1 VNHQVLNK
9 LKIKWI
15 YGICAIFI
23 VLNCIFI
30 ANEFYWFSLVP
41 VILLIILFFIFSL
54 DKLLLVI
61 VFLTPLSINMVDFEN
76 NFRIIL
82 PTEPLL
88 FGVML
93 LFFIKLIYEGGFD
106 RRILKH
112 PVTITIIIYL
122 FWIFMTSLTSSLP
135 LVSFKFFIAKLWFI
149 IPFYFFGT
157 QLFKN
162 PKNIRRF
169 IWMYILSLLI
179 VVFYAIYVHS
189 DYGFNEQTA
198 HWVMSPF
205 YNDHTAYGAVLA
217 MFTPFALGFVFDKK
231 LNKTQKTLSFL
242 VFIIFIIAIILS
254 YSRAAW
260 LSLAVALIIFLILKW
275 KINYKIIV
283 AGCAL
288 LVGIFY
294 VYKDEI
300 IFTLE
305 KNRQDSSKDYV
316 EHIQSMSNI
325 SSDASNLERI
335 NRWDCAFRMFKE
347 RPVFGWGPGT
357 YQFKYAPFQLSQ
369 EKTTIST
376 NAGDKGN
383 AHSEYIGP
391 LAEEGIL
398 GILSV
403 FAIVI
408 FVSYTAVKVYKRSK
422 SPDVKFFSIISIIS
436 LFTYF
441 VHGFMNNFLDT
452 DKASV
457 PFWGLVALIVTLDVY
472 YRNENSETTDLRK
485 QSEGI

>member
-1 VNHQVLNK
+1 MLNK
-9 LKIKWI
+9 IKIKWV

-30 ANEFYWFSLVP
+30 VNEFYWFSLLPAV
-41 VILLIILFFIFSL
+41 LLIIILFIFSL
-54 DKLLLVI
+54 DNLLLLI
-61 VFLTPLSINMVDFEN
+61 VFLTPLSINLTDFEN
-76 NFRIIL
+76 NVRIIL

-88 FGVML
+88 FGVLL
-93 LFFIKLIYEGGFD
+93 LFFIKVIYEGGFD
-106 RRILKH
+106 KRIVRH
-112 PVTITIIIYL
+112 PVSIAILVYL
-122 FWIFMTSLTSSLP
+122 FWIFMTSLTSTMP
-135 LVSFKFFIAKLWFI
+135 LVSFKFLIAKLWFI
-149 IPFYFFGT
+149 VPFYFLGT

-162 PKNIRRF
+162 YKNIRTLV
-169 IWMYILSLLI
+169 WMYIFSLLI
-179 VVFYAIYVHS
+179 VIFYTISIHS
-189 DYGFNEQTA
+189 NYGFNEQTA

-217 MFTPFALGFVFDKK
+217 MFTPFTLGFAFDKK
-231 LNKTQKTLSFL
+231 LNKTQRTLSFFVFLILL
-242 VFIIFIIAIILS
+242 VAIVLS
-254 YSRAAW
+254 YTRAAW
-260 LSLAVALIIFLILKW
+260 LSLAVALIIFLILKF
-275 KINYKIIV
+275 KINYKIII
-283 AGCAL
+283 AGLAL
-288 LVGIFY
+288 LIGIFY
-294 VYKDEI
+294 VYRDEI

-335 NRWDCAFRMFKE
+335 NRWECAFRMFRE
-347 RPVFGWGPGT
+347 HPVFGWGPGT

-391 LAEEGIL
+391 LAEDGLI
-398 GILSV
+398 GMLSV
-403 FAIVI
+403 LAIFSLVT
-408 FVSYTAVKVYKRSK
+408 YTAVKVYKRSK
-422 SPDVKFFSIISIIS
+422 SKDIKFLAVTAIIS

-457 PFWGLVALIVTLDVY
+457 PFWGFVALIVTLDVY
-472 YRNENSETTDLRK
+472 YKDEKIPGETK
-485 QSEGI
+485 